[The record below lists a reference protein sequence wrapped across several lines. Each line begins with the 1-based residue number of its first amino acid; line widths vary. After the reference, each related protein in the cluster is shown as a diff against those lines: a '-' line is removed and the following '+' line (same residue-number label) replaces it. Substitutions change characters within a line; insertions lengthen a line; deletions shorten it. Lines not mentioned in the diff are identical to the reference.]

1 MTEPH
6 QIAEQM
12 RALRRRFR
20 ERCQERGRDLLIACE
35 ERDRGEVENLAHDI
49 TGSAGLF
56 GYPALSEA
64 AGELS
69 AKCKAGADDAAFET
83 ARVLCASLLAV
94 AAEKD

>member
-1 MTEPH
+1 MTQPH

-20 ERCQERGRDLLIACE
+20 ERCKERGRDLLVACE
-35 ERDRGEVENLAHDI
+35 ERDRGKLENLAHDI

-56 GYPALSEA
+56 GYPTLSEA

-69 AKCKAGADDAAFET
+69 AKCRAGADDAAFKA
-83 ARVLCASLLAV
+83 ARDLCASLLTV